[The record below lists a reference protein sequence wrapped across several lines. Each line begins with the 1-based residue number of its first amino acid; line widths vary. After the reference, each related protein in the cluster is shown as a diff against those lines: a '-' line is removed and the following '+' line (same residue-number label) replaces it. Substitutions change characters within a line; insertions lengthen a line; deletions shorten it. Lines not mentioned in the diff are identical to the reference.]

1 MSSDNDELKVSVDVP
16 NPSGEGGAGEAV
28 ALEPANDSPVE
39 KVVKAYRT
47 ADAAGGDARLKGMQ
61 DFIFAKYGDNL
72 ETAAAKYQDDA
83 DVKAL
88 SNDKRLQAIG
98 VTKKTVNNHLRAAL
112 MDRHL
117 PKALQKQVTLGHRV
131 KLLAFDCEPDRL
143 VELAQ
148 QVVDGGL
155 TSYQL
160 KGLIEQAPPPPR
172 ATRTATMKQVMK
184 ALTKAVADFRSIA
197 NKDEEIG
204 KLKPEEKQNL
214 ADLVT
219 ATQQLFELIEQEV
232 VPPEATGKK
241 QRGAKAAKGSE
252 TGFAT
257 APGVASTAP
266 TGGVVPPDERADL
279 DKIDAQAR
287 GGRSAAK
294 AVGQVELPFGP
305 GATEPPAIDAP
316 PVGAGSGEPESS
328 EAKAKT
334 ADVPPV
340 TASPDTAPNRR
351 SGGRRVSAKEV
362 AAFRKA
368 NRDDDDE

>member
-1 MSSDNDELKVSVDVP
+1 MSSHNGELKVGVDVP
-16 NPSGEGGAGEAV
+16 NPNGEGGAGEAV

-39 KVVKAYRT
+39 NVVKAYLT
-47 ADAAGGDARLKGMQ
+47 ADAASGEGRLQAMK
-61 DFIFAKYGDNL
+61 DFFFAKHGDEL
-72 ETAAAKYQDDA
+72 VKAAAEYKDDD

-88 SNDKRLQAIG
+88 QTDQRLRAIG
-98 VTKKTVNNHLRAAL
+98 ATKKTVQNHMRAAL

-117 PKALQKQVTLGHRV
+117 PEALQKQVTLAHRV
-131 KLLAFDCEPDRL
+131 KLLAFETEPRRL

-148 QVVDGGL
+148 HVVDGSL

-184 ALTKAVADFRSIA
+184 ALTKAVADFRSIT

-287 GGRSAAK
+287 GGRSAAE

-334 ADVPPV
+334 ADVPRV